1 MKNYSLN
8 FNFSLPERPKF
19 SAADILLKVS
29 DLFVGTVSLAFAAG
43 GAYFGFTFCP
53 FYMTSHIG
61 SAENG
66 NGFFNALVCFVVG
79 LILGAGV
86 SVLSMMFLSYMS
98 EAKTSAKII
107 AKDKEIIKAYE
118 AEKAVKEDT
127 EKTDESGDIFSTEE
141 IRKKIYQAYGITEA
155 ENTEAEVEAEAEAEP
170 EPVAETDVLEAT
182 VRFYDLDRTVV
193 YRPSGNMPA

>member
-107 AKDKEIIKAYE
+107 AKDKEIIDAYKK
-118 AEKAVKEDT
+118 EKADKA
-127 EKTDESGDIFSTEE
+127 DESDDIFSSEDIREKLYAAIESLDSEKSQETEE
-141 IRKKIYQAYGITEA
+141 ATEA
-155 ENTEAEVEAEAEAEP
+155 EEP
-170 EPVAETDVLEAT
+170 DETDNLEAT